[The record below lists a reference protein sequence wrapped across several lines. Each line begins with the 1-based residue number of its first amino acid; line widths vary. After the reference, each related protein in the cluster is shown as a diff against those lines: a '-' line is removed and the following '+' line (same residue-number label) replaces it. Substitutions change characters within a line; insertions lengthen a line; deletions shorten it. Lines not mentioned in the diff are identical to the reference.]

1 MKRLLL
7 SLTCLIVVLGT
18 ASAQSTRPF
27 KGNFYNKENDI
38 RLSID
43 LYDTTIVAPAYAF
56 LGKMNGYMTGRLY
69 DVWFITKCQIKDG
82 KAHVEFSNDIGADT
96 QDVIFTPDSAGN
108 LLYEARGTNVIR
120 RAERGKWIKLPTKM
134 TFVRNG
140 RNKSRL

>member
-1 MKRLLL
+1 MKRLFL
-7 SLTCLIVVLGT
+7 SIICLIVVFAS
-18 ASAQSTRPF
+18 ASAQGSRAF

-69 DVWFITKCQIKDG
+69 DAWFITKFKITNG
-82 KAHVEFSNDIGADT
+82 KAQVQFSNDIGADS
-96 QDVIFTPDSAGN
+96 QDVVFTPDSAGN

-140 RNKSRL
+140 RNTSKR